1 LSVISSSRQR
11 SQRSKSRKSKNKNKT
26 QGAKIFSFENLSF
39 REMTPK
45 NAKNAKNLDEPDTF
59 SDIHSLLSELKDQMT
74 LEIKETSD
82 MIITYNNSYRNYF
95 TPTKEN
101 LIIFRGFI
109 SMTSLIKNE
118 SFVDIILESL
128 PWSKSQMELQSK
140 NSKLNLCVEYYLNDP
155 YKINSS

>member
-1 LSVISSSRQR
+1 
-11 SQRSKSRKSKNKNKT
+11 
-26 QGAKIFSFENLSF
+26 
-39 REMTPK
+39 MTPK